1 MNGVYILEE
10 GIYEFPWKWEMDK
23 AEEVKIYKPT

>member
-10 GIYEFPWKWEMDK
+10 GIYEFLWKWEMDK
-23 AEEVKIYKPT
+23 VEEVKIYKFI